1 MSFDFL
7 RCPCSGTGP
16 GCGGVPLAGGVSTTG
31 RLSTLSTRNALAA
44 LGGTYPGAQA
54 ATALAAGVGTAP
66 LIPNYA
72 PAVQIQQFEPAFFIP
87 GECGR
92 AKAVFATVPYS
103 PTYVAAVAP
112 VVVNPAAAATAATAL
127 ADAVPFPTPTPV
139 GPDPRGPPGT
149 VPVPAPV
156 PAGPRVATPCGCCS
170 SVFSPLPPNGFRA
183 WQQLIQET
191 NRPYEQLLRCG
202 YTTGCPLLRP
212 W

>member
-1 MSFDFL
+1 
-7 RCPCSGTGP
+7 
-16 GCGGVPLAGGVSTTG
+16 VPLAGGVSTTG
-31 RLSTLSTRNALAA
+31 RLSTLSTMNALAA
-44 LGGTYPGAQA
+44 LGGTYPA
-54 ATALAAGVGTAP
+54 ARAAALAAGAGTAP
-66 LIPNYA
+66 LIPGYA
-72 PAVQIQQFEPAFFIP
+72 PAVQIQQFEPAFYTP
-87 GECGR
+87 TP
-92 AKAVFATVPYS
+92 VFATVPYS

-112 VVVNPAAAATAATAL
+112 VVVNPAAAAAVATTAL
-127 ADAVPFPTPTPV
+127 ADALPFPTPTPV
-139 GPDPRGPPGT
+139 GPDPRGPPGA